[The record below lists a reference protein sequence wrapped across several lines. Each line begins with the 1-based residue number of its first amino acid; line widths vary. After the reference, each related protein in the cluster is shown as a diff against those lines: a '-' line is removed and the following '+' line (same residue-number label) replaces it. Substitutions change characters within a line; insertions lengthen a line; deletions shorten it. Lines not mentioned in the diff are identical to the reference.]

1 MSMVSSYIC
10 AGSGVCYFFFS
21 SRRRH
26 TRCALVTGVQT
37 CALPILAALNELRT
51 EGVPLK
57 VSAFGQ
63 KDPAALGLAEPFSF
77 HANPPQTV
85 LRDLYNQAAIFVS
98 ASHEEG
104 WGLPPAEAAACGA
117 ALVVSSNGGHSDYLT
132 DRSEGHTSEL
142 KSLMRISY

>member
-1 MSMVSSYIC
+1 MRISDWSSD
-10 AGSGVCYFFFS
+10 VCS
-21 SRRRH
+21 SD
-26 TRCALVTGVQT
+26 L
-37 CALPILAALNELRT
+37 
-51 EGVPLK
+51 
-57 VSAFGQ
+57 
-63 KDPAALGLAEPFSF
+63 ALGLAEPFSF

-132 DRSEGHTSEL
+132 DRETALMFAPRDIAAMKSAIRLLASDNARRIALARAGHDHIQKYNWTRSTDILEAHL
-142 KSLMRISY
+142 KGEASSLQA

>member
-1 MSMVSSYIC
+1 MRISDWSSD
-10 AGSGVCYFFFS
+10 VCS
-21 SRRRH
+21 SD
-26 TRCALVTGVQT
+26 L
-37 CALPILAALNELRT
+37 
-51 EGVPLK
+51 
-57 VSAFGQ
+57 
-63 KDPAALGLAEPFSF
+63 ALGLAEPFSF

-132 DRSEGHTSEL
+132 DRETALMFGIGRASGRERVC
-142 KSLMRISY
+142 KSV